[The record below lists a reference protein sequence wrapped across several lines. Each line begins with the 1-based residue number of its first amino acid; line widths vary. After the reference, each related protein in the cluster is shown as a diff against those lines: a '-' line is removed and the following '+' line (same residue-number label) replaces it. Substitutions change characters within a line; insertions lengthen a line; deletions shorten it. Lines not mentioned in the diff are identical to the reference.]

1 MPTKRGVR
9 VNLPI
14 EAVEAV
20 AIADF
25 LSTLNPDP
33 TRVGTPDL
41 VMAAAILRDPPDEL
55 AGKLPAALR
64 ARYEAEVRRRGRWG
78 DLERYEAACDE
89 AGGAMFDA
97 FVEND
102 GALPITDVFE
112 RVDRIPTPG
121 VDA

>member
-41 VMAAAILRDPPDEL
+41 VMSTAILRDPPDEL

-64 ARYEAEVRRRGRWG
+64 SRYEAEVRRRGRWG
-78 DLERYEAACDE
+78 DLERYEADCDA
-89 AGGAMFDA
+89 AGSAMFDA
-97 FVEND
+97 FVAAE
-102 GALPITDVFE
+102 GALPVTDLMA

-121 VDA
+121 ADA